1 MKKKIRRWVIDILV
15 MILAAAI
22 YSLGVHIFIS
32 PNDIAPGGVTG
43 IAIILTEF
51 WGISVGTLIF
61 LLNIPLII
69 AGFILLNKTTMIK
82 TMISVALITVFTNLA
97 EMFVPVYDAS
107 GGNGVIAA
115 IFGGAAM
122 GIGLGLGYNR
132 ESTSGGTDILTKI
145 IGKYHSD
152 FKLGAIQAALD
163 GIVVVLGFAVFR
175 DVNTV
180 LYAAIAI
187 FVQSKL
193 TDTIV
198 YGSQESRFMLIFSEN
213 YKKIAEEILKQS
225 NVVTLFKGE
234 GAYSGNER
242 QVLATA
248 VHRSNYSKVK
258 RIVKT
263 ADPKAF
269 VITTSANEVYG
280 EGFTKL
286 N

>member
-1 MKKKIRRWVIDILV
+1 MKKGLRRWIIDILV

-43 IAIILTEF
+43 IAIILTNF

-61 LLNIPLII
+61 LINIPLII

-82 TMISVALITVFTNLA
+82 TMISVVLITVFTNLA

-107 GGNGVIAA
+107 GGNGVVAA

-145 IGKYHSD
+145 IGKYLPD
-152 FKLGAIQAALD
+152 FKLGGIQAVLD
-163 GIVVVLGFAVFR
+163 GIVVVLGFAVNR

-180 LYAAIAI
+180 LFAAIAI

-193 TDTIV
+193 IDTIV

-213 YKKIAEEILKQS
+213 YKEIAEEILKQS
-225 NVVTLFKGE
+225 NGVTLFKGE

>member
-22 YSLGVHIFIS
+22 YSLGIHIFIS

-43 IAIILTEF
+43 IAIILTKF

-82 TMISVALITVFTNLA
+82 TMISVAMITVFTNLA

-107 GGNGVIAA
+107 GGNGVVAA

-145 IGKYHSD
+145 IGKYHTD
-152 FKLGAIQAALD
+152 FKLGAIQAVLD
-163 GIVVVLGFAVFR
+163 CVVVAAGFAVFGN
-175 DVNTV
+175 VNNV
-180 LYAAIAI
+180 LFAAIAI

-213 YKKIAEEILKQS
+213 YKTIAEEILKQS
-225 NVVTLFKGE
+225 NGVTLFKGE

>member
-1 MKKKIRRWVIDILV
+1 MKKGLRRWIIDILV

-43 IAIILTEF
+43 IAIILTNF

-82 TMISVALITVFTNLA
+82 TMISVVLITIFTNLA

-107 GGNGVIAA
+107 GGNGVVAA

-145 IGKYHSD
+145 IGKYHTD
-152 FKLGAIQAALD
+152 FKLGAIQAVLD
-163 GIVVVLGFAVFR
+163 GIVVLLGFVVYH

-180 LYAAIAI
+180 LFAAIAI

-213 YKKIAEEILKQS
+213 YKEIAEEILKQS
-225 NVVTLFKGE
+225 NGVTLFKGE

>member
-1 MKKKIRRWVIDILV
+1 MKKKVRRWVIDILV

-22 YSLGVHIFIS
+22 YSLGVHFFIS

-82 TMISVALITVFTNLA
+82 TMISVVLITIFTNLA

-107 GGNGVIAA
+107 GGNGIVAA

-145 IGKYHSD
+145 IGKYHTD

-163 GIVVVLGFAVFR
+163 GIVVLLGFAVFR

-180 LYAAIAI
+180 LFAAIAI

-213 YKKIAEEILKQS
+213 YKEIAEEILKQS
-225 NVVTLFKGE
+225 NGVTLFKGE

>member
-1 MKKKIRRWVIDILV
+1 MKKKVRRWVIDILV

-82 TMISVALITVFTNLA
+82 TMISVVLITIFTNLA

-107 GGNGVIAA
+107 GGNGIIAA

-145 IGKYHSD
+145 IGKYHTD

-163 GIVVVLGFAVFR
+163 GIVVLLGFAVFR

-180 LYAAIAI
+180 LFAAIAI

-213 YKKIAEEILKQS
+213 YKEIAEEILKQS
-225 NVVTLFKGE
+225 NGVTLFKGE

>member
-1 MKKKIRRWVIDILV
+1 MKKGLRRWIIDILV

-43 IAIILTEF
+43 IAIILTNF

-61 LLNIPLII
+61 LINIPLII

-82 TMISVALITVFTNLA
+82 TMISVVLITVFTNLA
-97 EMFVPVYDAS
+97 EIFVPVYDAS
-107 GGNGVIAA
+107 GGNGVVAA

-145 IGKYHSD
+145 IGKYLPD
-152 FKLGAIQAALD
+152 FKLGGIQAVLD
-163 GIVVVLGFAVFR
+163 GIVVVLGFAVNR

-180 LYAAIAI
+180 LFAAIAI

-193 TDTIV
+193 IDTIV

-213 YKKIAEEILKQS
+213 YKEIAEEILKQS
-225 NVVTLFKGE
+225 NGVTLFKGE

>member
-1 MKKKIRRWVIDILV
+1 MKKKVRRWVIDILV

-22 YSLGVHIFIS
+22 YSLGVHFFIS

-82 TMISVALITVFTNLA
+82 TMISVVLITIFTNLA

-107 GGNGVIAA
+107 GGNGVVAA

-145 IGKYHSD
+145 IGKYHTD

-163 GIVVVLGFAVFR
+163 GIVVLLGFAVFR

-180 LYAAIAI
+180 LFAAIAI

-213 YKKIAEEILKQS
+213 YKEIAEEILKQS
-225 NVVTLFKGE
+225 NGVTLFKGE

>member
-1 MKKKIRRWVIDILV
+1 MKKKIRRWAIDILV
-15 MILAAAI
+15 MIFASAI
-22 YSLGVHIFIS
+22 YSLGIHIFIS

-43 IAIILTEF
+43 IAIILTNF
-51 WGISVGTLIF
+51 WGISVGTLIS

-107 GGNGVIAA
+107 GGNGVVAA

-145 IGKYHSD
+145 IGKYHTD
-152 FKLGAIQAALD
+152 FKLGAIQAVLD
-163 GIVVVLGFAVFR
+163 GIVVVMGFVVYR
-175 DVNTV
+175 NVNTV
-180 LYAAIAI
+180 LFAVIAI

-213 YKKIAEEILKQS
+213 YKMIAEEILKQS
-225 NVVTLFKGE
+225 NGVTLFKGE
-234 GAYSGNER
+234 GAYSGSER

>member
-1 MKKKIRRWVIDILV
+1 MKKGLRRWIIDILV

-32 PNDIAPGGVTG
+32 PNNIAPGGVTG
-43 IAIILTEF
+43 IAIILTNF

-61 LLNIPLII
+61 LINIPLII

-82 TMISVALITVFTNLA
+82 TMISVVLITVFTNLA

-107 GGNGVIAA
+107 GGNGVVAA

-145 IGKYHSD
+145 IGKYLPD
-152 FKLGAIQAALD
+152 FKLGGIQAVLD
-163 GIVVVLGFAVFR
+163 GIVVVLGFAVNR

-180 LYAAIAI
+180 LFAAIAI

-193 TDTIV
+193 IDTIV

-213 YKKIAEEILKQS
+213 YKEIAEEILKQS
-225 NVVTLFKGE
+225 NGVTLFKGE

>member
-1 MKKKIRRWVIDILV
+1 MKKKIRRWVIDILA

-32 PNDIAPGGVTG
+32 PNNIAPGGVTG
-43 IAIILTEF
+43 IAIILTNF

-107 GGNGVIAA
+107 GGNGVVAA

-145 IGKYHSD
+145 IGKYLPD
-152 FKLGAIQAALD
+152 FKLGGIQAVLD
-163 GIVVVLGFAVFR
+163 GIVVVLGFAVNR

-180 LYAAIAI
+180 LFAAIAI

-193 TDTIV
+193 IDTIV

-213 YKKIAEEILKQS
+213 YKEIAEEILKQS
-225 NVVTLFKGE
+225 NGVTLFKGE

>member
-1 MKKKIRRWVIDILV
+1 MKKGLRRWIIDILV

-43 IAIILTEF
+43 IAIILTNF

-82 TMISVALITVFTNLA
+82 TMISVVLITIFTNLA

-107 GGNGVIAA
+107 DGNGIIAA

-145 IGKYHSD
+145 IGKYHTD

-163 GIVVVLGFAVFR
+163 GIVVLLGFAVFR

-180 LYAAIAI
+180 LFAAIAI

-213 YKKIAEEILKQS
+213 YKEIAEEILKQS
-225 NVVTLFKGE
+225 NGVTLFKGE

>member
-97 EMFVPVYDAS
+97 DMFVPVYDAS

-198 YGSQESRFMLIFSEN
+198 YGSQESRVMLIFSEN

-225 NVVTLFKGE
+225 NGVTLFKGE

>member
-43 IAIILTEF
+43 LAIILTEF

-97 EMFVPVYDAS
+97 DMFVPVYDAS

-225 NVVTLFKGE
+225 NGVTLFKGE

>member
-22 YSLGVHIFIS
+22 YSLGVHFFIS

-82 TMISVALITVFTNLA
+82 TMISVVLITIFTNLA

-107 GGNGVIAA
+107 GGNGIIAA

-145 IGKYHSD
+145 IGKYHTD

-163 GIVVVLGFAVFR
+163 GIVVLLGFAVFR

-180 LYAAIAI
+180 LFAAIAI

-213 YKKIAEEILKQS
+213 YKEIAEEILKQS
-225 NVVTLFKGE
+225 NGVTLFKGE

>member
-22 YSLGVHIFIS
+22 YSLGVHFFIS

-82 TMISVALITVFTNLA
+82 TMISVVLITVFTNLA

-107 GGNGVIAA
+107 GGNGVVAA

-145 IGKYHSD
+145 IGKYHTD
-152 FKLGAIQAALD
+152 FKLGAIQAVLD
-163 GIVVVLGFAVFR
+163 GVVVVMGFVVYR

-180 LYAAIAI
+180 LFAAIAI

-213 YKKIAEEILKQS
+213 YKEIAEEILKQS
-225 NVVTLFKGE
+225 NGVTLFKGE

>member
-1 MKKKIRRWVIDILV
+1 MKKKVRRWVIDIPV

-22 YSLGVHIFIS
+22 YSLGVHFFIS

-51 WGISVGTLIF
+51 WGIGVGTLIF

-82 TMISVALITVFTNLA
+82 TMISVVLITIFTNLA

-107 GGNGVIAA
+107 GGNGIIAA

-145 IGKYHSD
+145 IGKYHTD
-152 FKLGAIQAALD
+152 FKLGAIQAVLD
-163 GIVVVLGFAVFR
+163 GIVVLLGFAVFR

-180 LYAAIAI
+180 LFAAIAI

-213 YKKIAEEILKQS
+213 YKEIAEEILKQS
-225 NVVTLFKGE
+225 NGVTLFKGE

-242 QVLATA
+242 KVLATA

>member
-82 TMISVALITVFTNLA
+82 TMISVVLITIFTNLA

-107 GGNGVIAA
+107 GGNGIVAA

-145 IGKYHSD
+145 IGKYHTD

-163 GIVVVLGFAVFR
+163 GIVVLLGFAVFR

-180 LYAAIAI
+180 LFAAIAI

-213 YKKIAEEILKQS
+213 YKEIAEEILKQS
-225 NVVTLFKGE
+225 NGVTLFKGE

>member
-1 MKKKIRRWVIDILV
+1 MKKKIRRWIIDILV

-22 YSLGVHIFIS
+22 YSLGIHIFIS

-43 IAIILTEF
+43 IAIILTKF

-82 TMISVALITVFTNLA
+82 TMISVAMITVFTNLA
-97 EMFVPVYDAS
+97 EMFVPVYNAS
-107 GGNGVIAA
+107 GGNGVVAA

-145 IGKYHSD
+145 IGKYHTD
-152 FKLGAIQAALD
+152 FKLGAIQAVLD
-163 GIVVVLGFAVFR
+163 CVVVAAGFAVFGN
-175 DVNTV
+175 VNNV
-180 LYAAIAI
+180 LFAAIAI

-213 YKKIAEEILKQS
+213 YKTIAEEILKQS
-225 NVVTLFKGE
+225 NGVTLFKGE

>member
-1 MKKKIRRWVIDILV
+1 MKKKIRRWIIDILV

-22 YSLGVHIFIS
+22 YSLGIHIFIS

-43 IAIILTEF
+43 IAIILTKF

-82 TMISVALITVFTNLA
+82 TMISVAMITVFTNLA

-107 GGNGVIAA
+107 GGNGVVAA

-145 IGKYHSD
+145 IGKYHTD
-152 FKLGAIQAALD
+152 FKLGAIQAVLD
-163 GIVVVLGFAVFR
+163 CVVVAAGFAVFGN
-175 DVNTV
+175 VNNV
-180 LYAAIAI
+180 LFAAIAI

-213 YKKIAEEILKQS
+213 YKTIAEEILKQS
-225 NVVTLFKGE
+225 NGVTLFKGE

>member
-1 MKKKIRRWVIDILV
+1 MKKKVHRWVIDMLV

-107 GGNGVIAA
+107 GGNGVVAA

-145 IGKYHSD
+145 IGKYSPD
-152 FKLGAIQAALD
+152 FKLGAIQAVLD
-163 GIVVVLGFAVFR
+163 GVVVVMGFVVYR

-180 LYAAIAI
+180 LFAAIAI

-193 TDTIV
+193 IDTIV

-213 YKKIAEEILKQS
+213 YKIIAEEILKQS
-225 NVVTLFKGE
+225 NGVTLFKGE

>member
-1 MKKKIRRWVIDILV
+1 MKKSLRRWIIDILV
-15 MILAAAI
+15 MIFAAAI

-32 PNDIAPGGVTG
+32 PNNIAPGGVTG
-43 IAIILTEF
+43 ISIILTNF

-61 LLNIPLII
+61 LINIPLII

-82 TMISVALITVFTNLA
+82 TMISVVLITVFTNLA

-107 GGNGVIAA
+107 GGNGVVAA

-145 IGKYHSD
+145 IGKYLPD
-152 FKLGAIQAALD
+152 FKLGGIQAVLD
-163 GIVVVLGFAVFR
+163 GIVVVLGFAVNR

-180 LYAAIAI
+180 LFAAIAI

-193 TDTIV
+193 IDTIV

-213 YKKIAEEILKQS
+213 YKEIAEEILKQS
-225 NVVTLFKGE
+225 NGVTLFKGE

>member
-1 MKKKIRRWVIDILV
+1 MKKGLRRWIIDILV
-15 MILAAAI
+15 MILASAI

-43 IAIILTEF
+43 IAIILTNF

-82 TMISVALITVFTNLA
+82 TMISVVLITVFTNLA

-107 GGNGVIAA
+107 GGNGVVAA

-145 IGKYHSD
+145 IGKYLPD
-152 FKLGAIQAALD
+152 FKLGGIQAVLD
-163 GIVVVLGFAVFR
+163 GIVVVLGFAVYR

-180 LYAAIAI
+180 LFAAIAI

-193 TDTIV
+193 IDTIV

-213 YKKIAEEILKQS
+213 YKEIAEEILKQS
-225 NVVTLFKGE
+225 NGVTLFKGE

>member
-1 MKKKIRRWVIDILV
+1 MKKGLRRWIIDIAV
-15 MILAAAI
+15 MILAATV

-43 IAIILTEF
+43 IAIILTKF

-82 TMISVALITVFTNLA
+82 TMISVVLITVFTNLA

-145 IGKYHSD
+145 IGKYHTD

-163 GIVVVLGFAVFR
+163 GIVVLLGFVVFR

-180 LYAAIAI
+180 LFAAIAI

-213 YKKIAEEILKQS
+213 YKEIAEEILKQS
-225 NVVTLFKGE
+225 NGVTLFKGE

>member
-1 MKKKIRRWVIDILV
+1 MKKGLRRWIIDILV

-43 IAIILTEF
+43 IAIILTNF

-61 LLNIPLII
+61 LINIPLII

-82 TMISVALITVFTNLA
+82 TMISVVLITVFTNLA
-97 EMFVPVYDAS
+97 EMFVPVYNAS
-107 GGNGVIAA
+107 GGNGVVAA

-145 IGKYHSD
+145 IGKYLPD
-152 FKLGAIQAALD
+152 FKLGGIQAVLD
-163 GIVVVLGFAVFR
+163 GIVVVLGFAVNR

-180 LYAAIAI
+180 LFAAIAI

-193 TDTIV
+193 IDTIV

-213 YKKIAEEILKQS
+213 YKEIAEEILKQS
-225 NVVTLFKGE
+225 NGVTLFKGE

>member
-22 YSLGVHIFIS
+22 YSLGVHFFIS

-43 IAIILTEF
+43 IAIILTKF

-82 TMISVALITVFTNLA
+82 TMISVAMITVFTNLA

-107 GGNGVIAA
+107 GGNGVVAA

-145 IGKYHSD
+145 IGKYHTD
-152 FKLGAIQAALD
+152 FKLGAIQAVLD
-163 GIVVVLGFAVFR
+163 CVVVAAGFAVFGN
-175 DVNTV
+175 VNNV
-180 LYAAIAI
+180 LFAAIAI

-213 YKKIAEEILKQS
+213 YKTIAEEILKQS
-225 NVVTLFKGE
+225 NGVTLFKGE

>member
-1 MKKKIRRWVIDILV
+1 MKKKIRRWAIDILV
-15 MILAAAI
+15 MIFASAI
-22 YSLGVHIFIS
+22 YSLGIHIFIS

-43 IAIILTEF
+43 IAIILTNF
-51 WGISVGTLIF
+51 WGISVGTLIS

-107 GGNGVIAA
+107 GGNGVVAA

-145 IGKYHSD
+145 IGKYHTD
-152 FKLGAIQAALD
+152 FKLGAIQAVLD
-163 GIVVVLGFAVFR
+163 GVVVVMGFVVYR
-175 DVNTV
+175 NVNTV
-180 LYAAIAI
+180 LFAVIAI

-213 YKKIAEEILKQS
+213 YKMIAEEILKQS
-225 NVVTLFKGE
+225 NGVTLFKGE
-234 GAYSGNER
+234 GAYSGSER

>member
-1 MKKKIRRWVIDILV
+1 MKKGLRRWIIDILV

-22 YSLGVHIFIS
+22 YSLGVHFFIT

-43 IAIILTEF
+43 IAIILTNF

-82 TMISVALITVFTNLA
+82 TMISVVLITVFTNLA

-145 IGKYHSD
+145 IGKYHTD
-152 FKLGAIQAALD
+152 FKLGAIQAVLD
-163 GIVVVLGFAVFR
+163 GIVVVMGFVVYR

-180 LYAAIAI
+180 LFAAITI

-213 YKKIAEEILKQS
+213 YKEIAEEILKQS
-225 NVVTLFKGE
+225 NGVTLFKGE

>member
-1 MKKKIRRWVIDILV
+1 MKKTVRRWVIDILV

-22 YSLGVHIFIS
+22 YSLGIHIFIS

-43 IAIILTEF
+43 IAIILTNF
-51 WGISVGTLIF
+51 WGISVGTLIS

-107 GGNGVIAA
+107 GGNGVVAA

-145 IGKYHSD
+145 IGKYHTD
-152 FKLGAIQAALD
+152 FKLGAIQAVLD
-163 GIVVVLGFAVFR
+163 GVVVVMGFVVYR
-175 DVNTV
+175 NVNTV
-180 LYAAIAI
+180 LFAVIAI

-213 YKKIAEEILKQS
+213 YKTIAEEILKQS
-225 NVVTLFKGE
+225 NGVTLFKGE
-234 GAYSGNER
+234 GAYSGSER

>member
-1 MKKKIRRWVIDILV
+1 MKKKIRRWIIDILV

-22 YSLGVHIFIS
+22 YSLGIHIFIS

-43 IAIILTEF
+43 IAIILTKF

-82 TMISVALITVFTNLA
+82 TMISVAMITVFTNLA

-107 GGNGVIAA
+107 GGNGVVAA

-145 IGKYHSD
+145 IGKYHTD
-152 FKLGAIQAALD
+152 FKLGAIQAVLD
-163 GIVVVLGFAVFR
+163 CVVVAAGFAVFGN
-175 DVNTV
+175 VNNV
-180 LYAAIAI
+180 LFAAIAI

-198 YGSQESRFMLIFSEN
+198 YGSQESRCMLICSEN
-213 YKKIAEEILKQS
+213 SKTIAEEILKQS
-225 NVVTLFKGE
+225 NGVTLFKGE

>member
-1 MKKKIRRWVIDILV
+1 MKKKVRRWIIDILV

-43 IAIILTEF
+43 IAIILTNF

-61 LLNIPLII
+61 LINIPLII

-82 TMISVALITVFTNLA
+82 TMISVVLITVFTNLA

-107 GGNGVIAA
+107 GGNGVVAA

-145 IGKYHSD
+145 IGKYLPD
-152 FKLGAIQAALD
+152 FKLGGIQAVLD
-163 GIVVVLGFAVFR
+163 GIVVVLGFAVNR

-180 LYAAIAI
+180 LFAAIAI

-193 TDTIV
+193 IDTIV

-213 YKKIAEEILKQS
+213 YKEIAEEILKQS
-225 NVVTLFKGE
+225 NGVTLFKGE

>member
-1 MKKKIRRWVIDILV
+1 

-22 YSLGVHIFIS
+22 YSLGVHFFIS

-82 TMISVALITVFTNLA
+82 TMISVVLITIFTNLA

-107 GGNGVIAA
+107 GGNGIVAA

-145 IGKYHSD
+145 IGKYHTD

-163 GIVVVLGFAVFR
+163 GIVVLLGFAVFR

-180 LYAAIAI
+180 LFAAIAI

-213 YKKIAEEILKQS
+213 YKEIAEEILKQS
-225 NVVTLFKGE
+225 NGVTLFKGE

>member
-1 MKKKIRRWVIDILV
+1 MKKKVHRWIIDILV

-107 GGNGVIAA
+107 GGNGVVAA

-132 ESTSGGTDILTKI
+132 ESTSGGSDILTKI
-145 IGKYHSD
+145 IGKYHTD
-152 FKLGAIQAALD
+152 FKLGGIQAAVD
-163 GIVVVLGFAVFR
+163 GIVVLLGFAVFR

-180 LYAAIAI
+180 LFAAIAI

-213 YKKIAEEILKQS
+213 
-225 NVVTLFKGE
+225 
-234 GAYSGNER
+234 
-242 QVLATA
+242 
-248 VHRSNYSKVK
+248 
-258 RIVKT
+258 
-263 ADPKAF
+263 
-269 VITTSANEVYG
+269 
-280 EGFTKL
+280 
-286 N
+286 

>member
-1 MKKKIRRWVIDILV
+1 MKKGLRRWIIDILV

-22 YSLGVHIFIS
+22 YSLGVHFFIS

-43 IAIILTEF
+43 IAIILTKF

-82 TMISVALITVFTNLA
+82 TMISVAMITVFTNLA

-107 GGNGVIAA
+107 GGNGVVAA

-145 IGKYHSD
+145 IGKYHTD
-152 FKLGAIQAALD
+152 FKLGAIQAVLD
-163 GIVVVLGFAVFR
+163 CVVVAAGFAVFGN
-175 DVNTV
+175 VNNV
-180 LYAAIAI
+180 LFAAIAI

-213 YKKIAEEILKQS
+213 YKTIAEEILKQS
-225 NVVTLFKGE
+225 NGVTLFKGE

>member
-145 IGKYHSD
+145 IGKYLPD
-152 FKLGAIQAALD
+152 FKLGGIQAVLD
-163 GIVVVLGFAVFR
+163 GIVVVLGFAVYR

-180 LYAAIAI
+180 LFAAIAI

-193 TDTIV
+193 IDTIV

-225 NVVTLFKGE
+225 NGVTLFKGE

>member
-1 MKKKIRRWVIDILV
+1 MKKKIRRWVIDIPV

-22 YSLGVHIFIS
+22 YSLGVHFFIS

-82 TMISVALITVFTNLA
+82 TMISVVLITIFTNLA

-107 GGNGVIAA
+107 GGNGIIAA

-145 IGKYHSD
+145 IGKYHTD

-163 GIVVVLGFAVFR
+163 GIVVLLGFAVFR

-180 LYAAIAI
+180 LFAAIAI

-213 YKKIAEEILKQS
+213 YKEIAEEILKQS
-225 NVVTLFKGE
+225 NGVTLFKGE

>member
-43 IAIILTEF
+43 IAIILTNF

-61 LLNIPLII
+61 LINIPLII

-82 TMISVALITVFTNLA
+82 TMISVVLITVFTNLA

-107 GGNGVIAA
+107 GGNGVVAA

-145 IGKYHSD
+145 IGKYLPD
-152 FKLGAIQAALD
+152 FKLGGIQAVLD
-163 GIVVVLGFAVFR
+163 GIVVVLGFAVNR

-180 LYAAIAI
+180 LFAAIAI

-193 TDTIV
+193 IDTIV

-213 YKKIAEEILKQS
+213 YKEIAEEILKQS
-225 NVVTLFKGE
+225 NGVTLFKGE

>member
-1 MKKKIRRWVIDILV
+1 MKKKVRRWVIDILV

-22 YSLGVHIFIS
+22 YSLGVHFFIS

-82 TMISVALITVFTNLA
+82 TMISVVLITIFTNLA

-107 GGNGVIAA
+107 GGNGIIAA

-145 IGKYHSD
+145 IGKYHTD
-152 FKLGAIQAALD
+152 FKLGAIQAVLD
-163 GIVVVLGFAVFR
+163 GIVVLLGFAVFR

-180 LYAAIAI
+180 LFAAIAI

-213 YKKIAEEILKQS
+213 YKEIAEEILKQS
-225 NVVTLFKGE
+225 NGVTLFKGE

>member
-51 WGISVGTLIF
+51 LGISVGTLIF

-225 NVVTLFKGE
+225 NGVTLFKGE

>member
-1 MKKKIRRWVIDILV
+1 MKKSLRRWVIDILV

-43 IAIILTEF
+43 IAIILTRF

-82 TMISVALITVFTNLA
+82 TMISVVLITVFTNLA

-107 GGNGVIAA
+107 GGNGVVAA

-145 IGKYHSD
+145 IGKYHTD
-152 FKLGAIQAALD
+152 FKLGAIQAVLD
-163 GIVVVLGFAVFR
+163 GVVVVMGFVVYR

-180 LYAAIAI
+180 LFAAIAI

-193 TDTIV
+193 IDTIV

-213 YKKIAEEILKQS
+213 YKEIAEEILKQS
-225 NVVTLFKGE
+225 NGVTLFKGE